1 MINLKVGAFQHWSC
15 KLHRFGKMLRKKNM
29 PQFQESVNYKMM
41 QKAVKVKHVHTMQVI
56 DFQLDCFNGSVHKLS
71 YKLKFIVSYEWSVV
85 VISQS
90 LFITKLR
97 PQTGAVFMLPI
108 HRYFRAAANLY
119 PVKNQPGVNVS
130 GEGLILC
137 CSSCGIRALKAS
149 WDVRP
154 GVKNVLDPWDKAKLE
169 TYVQQN
175 IRLTNIE
182 CFPAALW
189 ILLLF
194 PIRFL
199 WWNGLKLSG

>member
-1 MINLKVGAFQHWSC
+1 
-15 KLHRFGKMLRKKNM
+15 M

-41 QKAVKVKHVHTMQVI
+41 QRAVKVKHVHTMQVI
-56 DFQLDCFNGSVHKLS
+56 DFQLDCFDGFVHKLS

-97 PQTGAVFMLPI
+97 HQTGAVFMLPI
-108 HRYFRAAANLY
+108 HPYFSAAANLY

-137 CSSCGIRALKAS
+137 CSSCGISALKAS
-149 WDVRP
+149 WDVHP